1 MSLPV
6 QLLCKHFISH
16 HATIADALQAAKT
29 YQGSPVTILLA
40 PGIYQEYLTIS
51 QPFLT
56 IEGSSDS
63 PSVITGCLGAKEP
76 LVDGKRGTFRTQTV
90 FIDTHHFTA
99 KHICFA
105 NTAGVGSIAGQALA
119 VYADGDHLLFEH
131 CSFLG
136 RQDTLFT
143 APLPPKEIE
152 PNGFRG
158 PKQFAPRLHGTHL
171 YRNCYIEGDIDF
183 IFGGATA
190 YFTDCTIHSLSLNQS
205 INGYITAASTPQEIL
220 DGFVFVHCRFTSNCP
235 PKSVYLGRPWRDF
248 AKVAIIQCELGAH
261 IHPHGWHDWEKTQAH
276 DTTFFA
282 ECQNTGAGA
291 SIQARPEWIHRLSSS
306 RADEI
311 LQRIPNWN

>member
-6 QLLCKHFISH
+6 HLLCETEVSH
-16 HATIADALQAAKT
+16 HATIADALQAARAYLGK
-29 YQGSPVTILLA
+29 PVTIRLSQGVY
-40 PGIYQEYLTIS
+40 PEHLTIS

-56 IEGSSDS
+56 IEGDADF

-76 LVDGKRGTFRTQTV
+76 LSDGKRGTFRTQTV

-99 KHICFA
+99 RHICFA
-105 NTAGVGSIAGQALA
+105 NTAGIGSLVGQALA

-136 RQDTLFT
+136 RQDTLFA

-158 PKQFAPRLHGTHL
+158 PKQFAPRVHGTHL
-171 YRNCYIEGDIDF
+171 YRNCYLEGDIDF

-190 YFTDCTIHSLSLNQS
+190 YFTNCTIHSLTLDKPV
-205 INGYITAASTPQEIL
+205 NGYITAASTPQGIA
-220 DGFVFVHCRFTSNCP
+220 DGFVFAHCRFTSDCP
-235 PKSVYLGRPWRDF
+235 PRSVYLGRPWRDF
-248 AKVAIIQCELGAH
+248 AKVAILQCELGAH

-276 DTTFFA
+276 DTAFFA
-282 ECQNTGAGA
+282 EYGNIGEGADM
-291 SIQARPEWIHRLSSS
+291 QLRPDWIHRLS
-306 RADEI
+306 AAQAEEI
-311 LQRIPNWN
+311 LQRIPDWA